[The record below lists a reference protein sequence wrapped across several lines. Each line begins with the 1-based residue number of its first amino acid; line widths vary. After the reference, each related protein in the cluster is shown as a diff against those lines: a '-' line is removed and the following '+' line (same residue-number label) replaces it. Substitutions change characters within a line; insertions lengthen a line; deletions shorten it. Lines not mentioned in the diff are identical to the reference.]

1 MKQINN
7 GFDERY
13 YLTKGGEVYDS
24 TRDKYKKADK
34 QHVFKLRTVEGKY
47 KKISLR
53 PLYKLVYDEIYV
65 IDNTEDL
72 EGEEWKAIDRT
83 DNIYWIS
90 DKGRV
95 KSYASYE
102 AKILKPYINNGY
114 ERVDIYQDGSRSTKS
129 VNRLVAAAFLL
140 PPKYIDMQ
148 LHHKNRNRAD
158 NRKENLVWLTAAEHR
173 EIHRKL
179 NKEQ

>member
-13 YLTKGGEVYDS
+13 YLTRSGEVYDN
-24 TRDKYKKADK
+24 TRDTYKKADK

-114 ERVDIYQDGSRSTKS
+114 KRVDIYQDGSRSTKLVS
-129 VNRLVAAAFLL
+129 RLVAAAFLL
-140 PPKYIDMQ
+140 PPKDIDMQ
-148 LHHKNRNRAD
+148 LHHKNRNKKD
-158 NRKENLVWLTAAEHR
+158 NRKENLMWLTAAEHR